1 MSKRYITDYLV
12 DGSGNQGHPGQVLTA
27 TPSGI
32 KWQDSS
38 HDLNPSGVIA
48 FEKWSRGNNELSKQ
62 DLGTWVKSGGT
73 LVSSV
78 THYYIVDDNFLPDG
92 LNYIRWAGSGQATF
106 TSPTIDLRR
115 YQPLLA
121 EEGVSQPDVLADS
134 TVFISCWMAT
144 QSMDNSDEYLVL
156 EVNSTTAGSWIEL
169 ARTTSDD
176 DENSGGESDEKH
188 DTTWRKIV
196 VDITPYVDSDF
207 QLRFKSFGTGAGDS
221 YGVSSIFIH
230 EGDVPRKLE
239 LKNLTVLDRVG
250 IGQSYLSDTTSTLHV
265 DGAIQLDGQ
274 VIVDTQ
280 TGAQPFYITRDGAS
294 NQALKIY
301 VDDAAAIFESIQDE
315 SADNYGAF
323 QFVLDSGVTE
333 PYFDIRKGTASS
345 GVLFRVDGDGT
356 VQLSGYGAGYLK
368 TDASGNISVDGSIIE
383 DTLDSVTGRGSSTE
397 NAITVGPSAVAGG
410 RFLSPTYSG
419 SNKLGVLSSEYSSG
433 NLLMGYGAEG
443 KAGSAGFV
451 SSYGNFSAGHSL
463 LEFGDHTL
471 RWHTDATDSQT
482 TIGDDLTLVQKFII
496 DRDHAKFTDDLYVE
510 EKLGVGVTSV
520 NAANETEL
528 HGQARVN
535 GDLFVGDSSLANTA
549 AANIHVKN
557 SGSARIRLEDT
568 DSNNVVFDLN
578 SNEGSGFS
586 IWEGS
591 NANTRFHIDQSTGSI
606 KINGTSPTDKLHVG
620 GRTRSEQGFYSAYG
634 VYTDGGTYT
643 NQWQKVCSFPRG
655 NAFAF
660 ANAKIV
666 ISEAGDTSGQQL
678 HGEVYFS
685 YKFQSNNGRVNVNIR
700 SYGERELSA
709 ANIEFLFDST
719 NNLIN
724 MYHKVT
730 SNYSRP
736 YYTVLGYTGSGIVW
750 SNTIIGNDTAFAS
763 EPDTDFTE
771 YNKRLSYSNDIVA
784 NTHDF
789 YGSVD
794 FDSTVNC
801 STLTV
806 NGVDQN
812 SGSHY
817 SNPDHIVSFTRTSS
831 ANPNDQ
837 WYKIMS
843 SHGGSP
849 STVTLAV
856 HCTGDN
862 TNMRDEYLINTAGYG
877 FYQHILRK
885 PGVRY
890 NGSKLLAVAA
900 VNPSNGGSTEIWIKL
915 DGMTSGSGGVYLE
928 SNYEFDS
935 VSTIVTTATSTA
947 PTITANDTLLDIYA
961 NDRNH
966 ATLMLSRSLSTQ
978 NVYSQG
984 DVLSLE
990 AGGINGT
997 RIDIDDASGVY
1008 LFATGDATFDNGQI
1022 NLSADGANH
1031 IEFRESGA
1039 GLLTIDAP
1047 DDIIFDAGSDIVL
1060 DSAGFDVR
1068 FKANG
1073 TQVGVIN
1080 MASSNFTITSSV
1092 SNKDMIFEGN
1102 DGGTTVTALTLDMS
1116 AAGKATFNNDVV
1128 AFSDKKLKE
1137 NIKTLDGSK
1146 VLEMRGVSFDRK
1158 DTGLPSSG
1166 VIAQEMQ
1173 KVAPELV
1180 SETNGTLGVSYG
1192 NLVGYL
1198 IEAVKDQQQQINEL
1212 KKLIKD
1218 GNNL

>member
-1 MSKRYITDYLV
+1 MSKRFITDYLV

-48 FEKWSRGNNELSKQ
+48 FEKWSRGNNELAKQ

-73 LVSSV
+73 LVNSV
-78 THYYIVDDNFLPDG
+78 TYYYIVDDNFLPDG

-115 YQPLLA
+115 YQPLVA
-121 EEGVSQPDVLADS
+121 EEYATQPEVLADS
-134 TVFISCWMAT
+134 TILISCWMAT
-144 QSMDNSDEYLVL
+144 QSMDSASEYLVL
-156 EVNSTTAGSWIEL
+156 EVNSTKAGGWIEL

-176 DENSGGESDEKH
+176 DENSGGASNEKH

-250 IGQSYLSDTTSTLHV
+250 IGQSYLSDTTNALHV
-265 DGAIQLDGQ
+265 DGGIHLDGQ
-274 VIVDTQ
+274 VIIDTQ
-280 TGAQPFYITRDGAS
+280 TGAQPFYITRDGVAD
-294 NQALKIY
+294 QALKIY
-301 VDDAAAIFESIQDE
+301 IDDAAAIFESIQDE
-315 SADNYGAF
+315 TADNYGGF
-323 QFVLDSGVTE
+323 QFILDSGVTE
-333 PYFDIRKGTASS
+333 PYFDIRKGTASA
-345 GVLFRVDGDGT
+345 GILFRVDGDGT

-368 TDASGNISVDGSIIE
+368 TDASGNISVDGSTIE
-383 DTLDSVTGRGSSTE
+383 DTLDSVTSRGSSTT
-397 NAITVGPSAVAGG
+397 NAITLGPSATSGG
-410 RFLSPTYSG
+410 RFLSPTYNG
-419 SNKLGVLSSEYSSG
+419 SNKLGVFSSDYSSG
-433 NLLMGYGAEG
+433 NLLIGYGAEG
-443 KAGSAGFV
+443 KNGEAKFV
-451 SSYGNFSAGHSL
+451 STYDNFSGGHSL

-471 RWHTDATDSQT
+471 RWYTDASNSQT
-482 TIGDDLTLVQKFII
+482 TVGDDLTLEQKFII
-496 DRDHAKFTDDLYVE
+496 DRDYAKFEDNLYVV

-535 GDLFVGDSSLANTA
+535 GDLFVGDASLANTA
-549 AANIHVKN
+549 GANIHVKN
-557 SGSARIRLEDT
+557 SGNARIRLEDT
-568 DSNNVVFDLN
+568 DSSNVVFDLN
-578 SNEGSGFS
+578 ANEGSGFS

-591 NANTRFHIDQSTGSI
+591 SSNTRFHIDQSTGSI

-643 NQWQKVCSFPRG
+643 NQWQKVCTFPQG

-660 ANAKIV
+660 ANAKIL
-666 ISEAGDTSGQQL
+666 ITEAGQTSGQQL

-685 YKFQSNNGRVNVNIR
+685 YKFQSNSGRVNVNIR

-709 ANIEFLFDST
+709 ANIQVQYDST
-719 NNLIN
+719 NNLLT

-730 SNYSRP
+730 ANYSRP
-736 YYTVLGYTGSGIVW
+736 YYTLLNHTSSGVVW
-750 SNTIIGNDTAFAS
+750 SNTIVGNDTAMS
-763 EPDTDFTE
+763 NEPNDSFTE

-784 NTHDF
+784 NTHNF
-789 YGSVD
+789 YGNVE
-794 FDSTVNC
+794 FDSTINC

-806 NGVDQN
+806 NNVDQN
-812 SGSHY
+812 SESHY
-817 SNPDHIVSFTRTSS
+817 SNPNNIISFTRTSS
-831 ANPNDQ
+831 ANSSDQ

-843 SHGGSP
+843 HGGAP
-849 STVTLAV
+849 STVKLTV

-890 NGSKLLAVAA
+890 NGSKLLSVAV
-900 VNPSNGGSTEIWIKL
+900 VNPNNGGNTEIWIKL
-915 DGMTSGSGGVYLE
+915 KGMTSGSGGVYLE
-928 SNYEFDS
+928 SNYELDAASS
-935 VSTIVTTATSTA
+935 VVTTATTTA
-947 PTITANDTLLDIYA
+947 PSMTANDAIIEVDS
-961 NDRNH
+961 NDRNN
-966 ATLMLSRSLSTQ
+966 ATLMLSRGLSTE
-978 NVYSQG
+978 NIYSKG

-990 AGGINGT
+990 SGGFGGST
-997 RIDIDDASGVY
+997 KLDIDDASGVY
-1008 LFATGDATFDNGQI
+1008 LFTVGDVTIDNGQML
-1022 NLSADGANH
+1022 LSADGSNH
-1031 IEFRESGA
+1031 ITFAESGA
-1039 GLLTIDAP
+1039 GLLTIEAP
-1047 DDIIFDAGSDIVL
+1047 DDIILDVGSDIVL
-1060 DSAGFDVR
+1060 DAAGKDVR
-1068 FKANG
+1068 FKSAG
-1073 TQVGVIN
+1073 TEVGVIN
-1080 MASSNFTITSSV
+1080 MASNNFTITSTV

-1102 DGGTTVTALTLDMS
+1102 DGGTTITALTLDMS
-1116 AAGKATFNNDVV
+1116 AAGKATFNNDVI
-1128 AFSDKKLKE
+1128 AFSDRKLKKD
-1137 NIKTLDGSK
+1137 IKTLDGSK
-1146 VLEMRGVSFDRK
+1146 VYDMRGVSFTRI
-1158 DTGLPSSG
+1158 DTGSPSSG

-1173 KVAPELV
+1173 EVAPELV

-1192 NLVGYL
+1192 NITGYL
-1198 IEAVKDQQQQINEL
+1198 IEAIKDLKQEIEEL
-1212 KKLIKD
+1212 KKQIK
-1218 GNNL
+1218 

>member
-1 MSKRYITDYLV
+1 MSKRYKTDYLV

-62 DLGTWVKSGGT
+62 DLGTWVRAGGA
-73 LVSSV
+73 LVNSV

-115 YQPLLA
+115 YQPLVA
-121 EEGVSQPDVLADS
+121 EELASQPDVLADS

-144 QSMDNSDEYLVL
+144 QSMDTSSECLVL
-156 EVNSTTAGSWIEL
+156 EVNSTTAGGWIEL

-176 DENSGGESDEKH
+176 DENTGESDDKH

-207 QLRFKSFGTGAGDS
+207 QLRFKSFGVGSGDS

-250 IGQSYLSDTTSTLHV
+250 IGQSYLSDTTNALHV
-265 DGAIQLDGQ
+265 DGGIHLDGQ

-280 TGAQPFYITRDGAS
+280 TGVQPFYITRDGAS

-368 TDASGNISVDGSIIE
+368 TDASGNISVDGDTIE

-397 NAITVGPSAVAGG
+397 NAITVGPSATGGG

-419 SNKLGVLSSEYSSG
+419 SNRLGVLSSDYSSG
-433 NLLMGYGAEG
+433 NLLIGYGAEG
-443 KAGSAGFV
+443 KAGEAKFV
-451 SSYGNFSAGHSL
+451 SSYGNFSGGHSL
-463 LEFGDHTL
+463 LEFGDHAL
-471 RWHTDATDSQT
+471 RWHTDATNSQT
-482 TIGDDLTLVQKFII
+482 TVGDDLTLVQKFII
-496 DRDHAKFTDDLYVE
+496 DRDHAKFSDNLYVE
-510 EKLGVGVTSV
+510 EKLAVGATSVTSP
-520 NAANETEL
+520 NITEL

-535 GDLFVGDSSLANTA
+535 GDLFVGDSSLGNTA
-549 AANIHVKN
+549 SANIHVKN

-591 NANTRFHIDQSTGSI
+591 SSNTRFHIDQSTGSI

-620 GRTRSEQGFYSAYG
+620 GKTRSEQGFYSAYG
-634 VYTDGGTYT
+634 VYTDSTYT
-643 NQWQKVCSFPRG
+643 NQWQKVCTFPQG

-666 ISEAGDTSGQQL
+666 INEAGDTSGQQL

-685 YKFQSNNGRVNVNIR
+685 YKFQNNNGRVNVNIR

-709 ANIEFLFDST
+709 ANIQFQWDST
-719 NNLIN
+719 NNLIT

-736 YYTVLGYTGSGIVW
+736 YYTALGYTGSGIVW
-750 SNTIIGNDTAFAS
+750 SNTIVGNDTAMSS
-763 EPDTDFTE
+763 EPNDGFTE

-789 YGSVD
+789 YGDLDV
-794 FDSTVNC
+794 DSTINC

-843 SHGGSP
+843 SNGGSP

-890 NGSKLLAVAA
+890 NTSKLLAVAA
-900 VNPSNGGSTEIWIKL
+900 VNPNNAGATEIWIKL

-928 SNYEFDS
+928 SNYVFDNG
-935 VSTIVTTATSTA
+935 STILASATTTQ
-947 PTITANDTLLDIYA
+947 PTITANDTLLSISS
-961 NDRNH
+961 NDRNL
-966 ATLMLSRSLSTQ
+966 ATLMLTRGLSTN
-978 NVYSQG
+978 NVYTNE

-990 AGGINGT
+990 SGGVNGT
-997 RIDIDDASGVY
+997 RIDINDANNEY
-1008 LFATGDATFDNGQI
+1008 LFPSGSVIIDGGI
-1022 NLSADGANH
+1022 LSITSDGSNQV
-1031 IEFRESGA
+1031 EFRESGA

-1047 DDIIFDAGSDIVL
+1047 DDIILDSGSDITL
-1060 DSAGFDVR
+1060 DAGGNDIR
-1068 FKANG
+1068 FKVNNTEYG
-1073 TQVGVIN
+1073 KFKN
-1080 MASSNFTITSSV
+1080 DSSDFSIYSSIQD
-1092 SNKDMIFEGN
+1092 KDLLFKGN

>member
-48 FEKWSRGNNELSKQ
+48 FEKWSRGDNELAKQ
-62 DLGTWVKSGGT
+62 DLGTWTQSGGA
-73 LVSSV
+73 LVNSV

-115 YQPLLA
+115 YQPLVA
-121 EEGVSQPDVLADS
+121 EEWASEPEVLADS
-134 TVFISCWMAT
+134 TILISCWMAT
-144 QSMDNSDEYLVL
+144 QSMDSAAEYLVL
-156 EVNSTTAGSWIEL
+156 EVNSTKAGGWIEL

-176 DENSGGESDEKH
+176 DENASASNEKH

-207 QLRFKSFGTGAGDS
+207 QLRFKSFGTGSGDS

-230 EGDVPRKLE
+230 EGDIPRKLE

-250 IGQSYLSDTTSTLHV
+250 IGQSYLSDTTNALHV
-265 DGAIQLDGQ
+265 DGGIHLDGE
-274 VIVDTQ
+274 VIIDTQ

-315 SADNYGAF
+315 TIDNYGAF

-333 PYFDIRKGTASS
+333 PYFDIRKGTASA

-356 VQLSGYGAGYLK
+356 VQLSGYGEGYLK
-368 TDASGNISVDGSIIE
+368 TDASGNISVDTDTIE
-383 DTLDSVTGRGSSTE
+383 DTLDSVTGRGSSTT
-397 NAITVGPSAVAGG
+397 NAITVGPSAVEGG

-419 SNKLGVLSSEYSSG
+419 TNRLGVLSSDYSSG
-433 NLLMGYGAEG
+433 NLLIGYGAEG
-443 KAGSAGFV
+443 KSGEAKFV
-451 SSYGNFSAGHSL
+451 SSYGNFSGGHSL
-463 LEFGDHTL
+463 LEFGDDAL
-471 RWHTDATDSQT
+471 RWYVDASDSQT
-482 TIGDDLTLVQKFII
+482 TVGDDLTLEQKFII
-496 DRDHAKFTDDLYVE
+496 DRASAQFEDNLYVVG
-510 EKLGVGVTSV
+510 KLGVGVSGV
-520 NAANETEL
+520 NSANDTEL
-528 HGQARVN
+528 HGQARIN
-535 GDLFVGDSSLANTA
+535 GDLFVGDASLANTA
-549 AANIHVKN
+549 NGNIHIKN

-568 DSNNVVFDLN
+568 DSTNVVFDLN

-591 NANTRFHIDQSTGSI
+591 SSNTRFHIDQSTGSI

-643 NQWQKVCSFPRG
+643 NQWQKVCTFPQG

-660 ANAKIV
+660 ANAKIL

-709 ANIEFLFDST
+709 ANIQFQWDST
-719 NNLIN
+719 NNYIT

-736 YYTVLGYTGSGIVW
+736 YYTVLGYTGNGIVW
-750 SNTIIGNDTAFAS
+750 SNTIVGNDTAMSS
-763 EPDTDFTE
+763 EPNDGFTE

-789 YGSVD
+789 YGDVE
-794 FDSTVNC
+794 FDSTINC

-817 SNPDHIVSFTRTSS
+817 SNPDHIVSFTRTSA
-831 ANPNDQ
+831 ANSSNQ
-837 WYKIMS
+837 WYKVI

-849 STVTLAV
+849 STVTLAI

-900 VNPSNGGSTEIWIKL
+900 VNPNNGGNTEIWIKL
-915 DGMTSGSGGVYLE
+915 NGMTSGSGSTYLE
-928 SNYEFDS
+928 SNYEIDDATTIS
-935 VSTIVTTATSTA
+935 STATTTAPS
-947 PTITANDTLLDIYA
+947 ITANDALLEVDA
-961 NDRNH
+961 NDRNY
-966 ATLMLSRSLSTQ
+966 ATLMLSRSLCTE
-978 NVYSQG
+978 NIYSKE
-984 DVLSLE
+984 DVLSLQS
-990 AGGINGT
+990 GGPNGST
-997 RIDIDDASGVY
+997 RLDIDDASGIY
-1008 LFATGDATFDNGQI
+1008 LFAEGDVTIDNGQI
-1022 NLSADGANH
+1022 NLSADGTNH
-1031 IEFRESGA
+1031 VEFRESGA

-1047 DDIIFDAGSDIVL
+1047 DDIILDVGSDIIL
-1060 DSAGFDVR
+1060 DAAGNDIR
-1068 FKANG
+1068 FKSDG
-1073 TQVGVIN
+1073 TEVGVIN
-1080 MASSNFTITSSV
+1080 MTSSNLTITSTV

-1102 DGGTTVTALTLDMS
+1102 DGGTTITALTLDMS
-1116 AAGKATFNNDVV
+1116 AAGKATFNNDVI
-1128 AFSDKKLKE
+1128 AFSDRKLKKD
-1137 NIKTLDGSK
+1137 IKTLDGSK
-1146 VLEMRGVSFDRK
+1146 VYDMRGVSFTRI
-1158 DTGLPSSG
+1158 DTGSPSSG

-1173 KVAPELV
+1173 EVAPELV

-1192 NLVGYL
+1192 NITGYL
-1198 IEAVKDQQQQINEL
+1198 IEAIKDLKQEVEEL
-1212 KKLIKD
+1212 KKQIKN

>member
-62 DLGTWVKSGGT
+62 DLGNWTQSGGA
-73 LVSSV
+73 LVNSV

-115 YQPLLA
+115 YQPLVA
-121 EEGVSQPDVLADS
+121 EEYASQPEVLADS
-134 TVFISCWMAT
+134 TILISCWMAT
-144 QSMDNSDEYLVL
+144 QSMDSAAEYLAL
-156 EVNSTTAGSWIEL
+156 AVNSTKAGGWTEL
-169 ARTTSDD
+169 ARVTSDD
-176 DENSGGESDEKH
+176 DENSGGESNEKH

-207 QLRFKSFGTGAGDS
+207 QLRFKSFGVGAGDS
-221 YGVSSIFIH
+221 YAVSSIFIH
-230 EGDVPRKLE
+230 EGDIPRKLE

-250 IGQSYLSDTTSTLHV
+250 IGQSYLSDTTSALHV
-265 DGAIQLDGQ
+265 DGSVQLDGQ

-280 TGAQPFYITRDGAS
+280 SGAQPFYITRDGAT
-294 NQALKIY
+294 NQALKIH
-301 VDDAAAIFESIQDE
+301 VDDAVAVFESIQDE

-333 PYFDIRKGTASS
+333 PYFDIRKGTGSS

-368 TDASGNISVDGSIIE
+368 TDASGNISVDGSTIE
-383 DTLDSVTGRGSSTE
+383 DTLDSVTDRGSETT
-397 NAITVGPSAVAGG
+397 NAITVGPSSVSGG
-410 RFLSPTYSG
+410 RFLSPTYNG
-419 SNKLGVLSSEYSSG
+419 SNRTGVLSSEYSSG

-471 RWHTDATDSQT
+471 RWHTDASDSQT
-482 TIGDDLTLVQKFII
+482 TVGDDLTLVQKFII
-496 DRDHAKFTDDLYVE
+496 DRDHAKFSDNLYVE
-510 EKLGVGVTSV
+510 EKLAVGATSVTSP
-520 NAANETEL
+520 NITEL
-528 HGQARVN
+528 HGQTRVN
-535 GDLFVGDSSLANTA
+535 GDFLVGDASLTNTA
-549 AANIHVKN
+549 GANIHIKN
-557 SGSARIRLEDT
+557 SGSARIRLEDS
-568 DSNNVVFDLN
+568 DSSNVVFDLN

-591 NANTRFHIDQSTGSI
+591 SSNTRFHIDQTSGNI
-606 KINGTSPTDKLHVG
+606 KLNGTSPTDKLHVG

-643 NQWQKVCSFPRG
+643 NQWQKVCSFPKG
-655 NAFAF
+655 NAFSF
-660 ANAKIV
+660 ANAKIL
-666 ISEAGDTSGQQL
+666 INEAGQTSGQQL

-700 SYGERELSA
+700 SYGERVLSA

-719 NNLIN
+719 NNVIN

-736 YYTVLGYTGSGIVW
+736 FYTVLGHTGSGIVW

-789 YGSVD
+789 YGDVD

-817 SNPDHIVSFTRTSS
+817 SNPDHIVSFTRTSTANSS
-831 ANPNDQ
+831 AQ
-837 WYKIMS
+837 WYRIMS

-862 TNMRDEYLINTAGYG
+862 TNMRDEYLINIVGYG

-900 VNPSNGGSTEIWIKL
+900 VNPSNGGTTEIWIKL
-915 DGMTSGSGGVYLE
+915 EAMTSGSGGVYLE
-928 SNYEFDS
+928 SNYEFDA
-935 VSTIVTTATSTA
+935 VAAIETTATTTQ
-947 PTITANDTLLDIYA
+947 PTITANDTLLNISG
-961 NDRNH
+961 NDRYY
-966 ATLMLSRSLSTQ
+966 ATLMLSRGLSTN
-978 NVYSQG
+978 NVYTNG

-990 AGGINGT
+990 SGGINGT
-997 RIDIDDASGVY
+997 KIDIDDASNEY
-1008 LFATGDATFDNGQI
+1008 KFNQGDITLDGGQI
-1022 NLSADGANH
+1022 NLSADGSNH
-1031 IEFRESGA
+1031 IGFVESGN
-1039 GLLTIDAP
+1039 GLLTINAP
-1047 DDIIFDAGSDIVL
+1047 DDIILDAVSDIVL
-1060 DSAGFDVR
+1060 DSAGLDVR
-1068 FKANG
+1068 FKASG
-1073 TQVGVIN
+1073 TEVGVIN
-1080 MASSNFTITSSV
+1080 MASSNFTITSTV

-1173 KVAPELV
+1173 EVAPELV

-1198 IEAVKDQQQQINEL
+1198 IEAVKNQQKQIDEL